1 MSSLLP
7 DGFDGLKVLD
17 AFAGSGALG
26 LEALSRGA
34 ENVVFCEINRMA
46 VKTLRAN
53 IDTLKIAS
61 ERYSVLQSD
70 IFAERTLSGLER
82 SKPFDAVFLDPPY
95 ALSAKRVFALVK
107 SLSTRKLLAEGCII
121 SYEHAVEKAPTVG
134 SFGRKSA
141 CVAGQ
146 VPCDTYNDGPVL
158 VSCKTYGSTVIEY
171 LEKT

>member
-1 MSSLLP
+1 MRIIAGTYGGRGIRAVAGLTTRPTTDRVREAWASTMSSLLP

-46 VKTLRAN
+46 AKTLRAN

-82 SKPFDAVFLDPPY
+82 SKPFDAVFSLTLYHPTGMSSELARPTLFVVRVDTHVPSASKTSY
-95 ALSAKRVFALVK
+95 A
-107 SLSTRKLLAEGCII
+107 
-121 SYEHAVEKAPTVG
+121 AP
-134 SFGRKSA
+134 SR
-141 CVAGQ
+141 
-146 VPCDTYNDGPVL
+146 L
-158 VSCKTYGSTVIEY
+158 
-171 LEKT
+171 